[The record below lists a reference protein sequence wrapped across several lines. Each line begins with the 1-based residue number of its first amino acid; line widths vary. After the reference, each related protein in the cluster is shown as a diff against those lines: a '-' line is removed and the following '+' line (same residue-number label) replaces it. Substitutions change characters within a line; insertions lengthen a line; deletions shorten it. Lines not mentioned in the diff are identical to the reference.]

1 MPPKPKF
8 TRDQMI
14 TAAMNLIEEKG
25 YESLT
30 AEVRPALFSLCSRIW
45 TN

>member
-14 TAAMNLIEEKG
+14 TAAMNLIEERG

-30 AEVRPALFSLCSRIW
+30 ARELG
-45 TN
+45 